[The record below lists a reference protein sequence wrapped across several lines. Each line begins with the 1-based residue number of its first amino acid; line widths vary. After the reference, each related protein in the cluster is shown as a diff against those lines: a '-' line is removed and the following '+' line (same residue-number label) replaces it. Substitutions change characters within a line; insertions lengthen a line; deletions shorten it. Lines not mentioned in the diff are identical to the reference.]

1 MAEIREMNCDNL
13 VYPTPDDIVLPEKQ
27 DSFLPSSLR
36 KFLEVLIQPK
46 IKQNSI
52 GQTIVYST
60 CPRSVI
66 PPVPFIVVSK

>member
-36 KFLEVLIQPK
+36 KFLEVLILPR

-52 GQTIVYST
+52 GKAIVQDQ
-60 CPRSVI
+60 
-66 PPVPFIVVSK
+66 